1 MIKRIEIETDKL
13 FTDITEEVSRF
24 ASDWGSSGIVNVFS
38 PHTTMAVWL
47 TEKEILHLLDIRFFL
62 DSLAPKSK
70 TPEGAQKN
78 TKYFHDMIS
87 LREDVPAD
95 ERVNGHSHI
104 RHLFFNSS
112 ETVPIE
118 NGNLL
123 LGEWKRIFAVE
134 LDPIRK
140 RNIICSFI
148 KS

>member
-1 MIKRIEIETDKL
+1 MIKRVEIETDKL

-70 TPEGAQKN
+70 TPEGTQKN
-78 TKYFHDMIS
+78 VKYFHDMIS

-140 RNIICSFI
+140 RNVICSFI

>member
-1 MIKRIEIETDKL
+1 MIKRIKIETDKL
-13 FTDITEEVSRF
+13 FTDITEEISQF
-24 ASDWGSSGIVNVFS
+24 ASDWGYSGIVNVFS

-70 TPEGAQKN
+70 TPEGTQKN
-78 TKYFHDMIS
+78 VKYFHDMIS

-112 ETVPIE
+112 ETIPIE